1 MSGGAKASRRARPH
15 SSRACCLPATE
26 QSQATLLTGLG
37 DESFESPASPRCGE
51 GAIVK
56 VAAGL
61 PRMEPAGSLS
71 SCFHFMDPV
80 MGLLAAAL

>member
-1 MSGGAKASRRARPH
+1 MAGLRLHGRARPH

-56 VAAGL
+56 VAVGL

-71 SCFHFMDPV
+71 LHFMDPV
-80 MGLLAAAL
+80 MGLPAAAL